1 MKRVSVK
8 EAKDRLPALA
18 RDAEGGERIVIT
30 RNGRPVVDLVPH
42 RHGTAIKWGT
52 IRKFREERGIERIFG
67 EMSSDFDDPL
77 SEDVLLRPLS

>member
-1 MKRVSVK
+1 MKRVSIK

-18 RDAEGGERIVIT
+18 RQAEAGERVVIT
-30 RNGRPVVDLVPH
+30 RNGRPVVDLVAH
-42 RHGTAIKWGT
+42 RHGTGIKWDA

-77 SEDVLLRPLS
+77 PEDVLFRPLP